1 MLKRISMEKKITR
14 TPHHYSIDDILKHLA
29 SNKQTGLSTEEANRR
44 QKVFGLNLMEKKKK
58 KSILLVFIEQFLDPI
73 IYILGTAM
81 FLAFAFGDWLE
92 GFAVLFVIVMTT
104 LIGFFMEIQAIR
116 SVEALQ
122 KLVPTM
128 SRVLRNSKLEN
139 IESSLLVPGDII
151 ILEMGDVVPAD
162 ARLIETNSLALK
174 EASLTGESHQIE
186 KVTEN
191 LDEKTAISDQKNMV
205 FSSTIVSRGN
215 GRAVVT
221 STGNHTKIGEI
232 SSLTRKAEKLR
243 TPLEKKL
250 SKLSRKLIWLTLILA
265 VFTTLSGYLQGKDLM
280 LMIKT
285 GIALAVAAIPEGLPI
300 VATISLAR
308 GMLRLSRENVIIK
321 KLESVETLGEVG
333 IICTDKTG
341 TLTENKMVVRSI
353 IVQNERLEEL
363 KLNEQG
369 LSIPDELKKRLFEV
383 AISCNNAGLAE
394 KNSEDPL
401 EIGLLDFVNEFD
413 GHPQKIRKDLPRIKE
428 FPFDTDKKRML
439 TINREKEHFLVCVKG
454 AMETV
459 LKYCIQLHTGK
470 EVIPLSS
477 KQEWLQKGENMASDG
492 LRVLALAY
500 KQIQDSSAEPMK
512 DLILLGLV
520 GFEDPPRKDVQQA
533 IETYRSAGVKVVMV
547 TGDHPQTAFKIGEE
561 VGLTPAG
568 DSSDSVIYGPEL
580 GDLKSISGE
589 IKKKLLN
596 ASIFAR
602 MVPEQKLDLV
612 NFYQNNNQVVG
623 MLGDGV
629 NDTPA
634 LKKADIGIAMGIRG
648 TEAAKEVADVILMD
662 DKFTSTELAIRQGR
676 NIFGNIRHFV
686 VFLLSCNLAEIIAVA
701 IASMSNLPL
710 PLMPLQILFLN
721 LVTDVFP
728 ALALGM
734 GRGDK
739 NVMAQPPRP
748 SDEPIITTKLWK
760 SMLVYSLSITI
771 AVIGITWYGNSFKE
785 YNPVIVNNM
794 AFYTLI
800 LGQLLNVFNLT
811 SRESSF
817 VFNEV
822 TRNKWVWGAI
832 ILSLLIVVLAYW
844 IPFLNTILSLVPLKL
859 EQLLM
864 VIIFGAISVGLT
876 QLLKRTG
883 LID

>member
-1 MLKRISMEKKITR
+1 MELKTTK
-14 TPHHYSIDDILKHLA
+14 TPHSCSIDKVVEHLSA
-29 SNKQTGLSTEEANRR
+29 NKNTGLSSEEAARR
-44 QKVFGLNLMEKKKK
+44 LRSFGPNLLEKKKK
-58 KSILLVFIEQFLDPI
+58 KSVLIVFIEQFLDPI
-73 IYILGTAM
+73 IYILSIAM
-81 FLAFAFGDWLE
+81 LLAFAFGDWLE

-104 LIGFFMEIQAIR
+104 LIGFFMELQAIR

-122 KLVPTM
+122 KLAPTM
-128 SRVLRNSKLEN
+128 SRVVRDSKVKN
-139 IESSLLVPGDII
+139 IESSLLVPGDVIV
-151 ILEMGDVVPAD
+151 LGMGDVVPAD
-162 ARLIETNSLALK
+162 ARLIETNALALK
-174 EASLTGESHQIE
+174 EASLTGESHQVE
-186 KVTEN
+186 KLTGS
-191 LDEKTAISDQKNMV
+191 LDKNTPISDQKNMV

-215 GRAVVT
+215 ARAVVT

-250 SKLSRKLIWLTLILA
+250 SRLSRKLIWLTLILA
-265 VFTTLSGYLQGKDLM
+265 AFTTLSGYLQGKDLM

-321 KLESVETLGEVG
+321 KLESVETLGEIG

-353 IVQNERLEEL
+353 IVQNEKLEEI
-363 KLNEQG
+363 KLNKHG
-369 LSIPDELKKRLFEV
+369 FSVSNELQRRIFEV
-383 AISCNNAGLAE
+383 STLCNNAGIGE

-401 EIGLLDFVNEFD
+401 ETGLLDFVKEFD
-413 GHPQKIRKDLPRIKE
+413 GDPQSIRKALPRTKE

-439 TINREKEHFLVCVKG
+439 TINEEEDHFLVCVKG

-459 LKYCIQLHTGK
+459 LEDCSYLQNG
-470 EVIPLSS
+470 EVISPMDT
-477 KQEWLQKGENMASDG
+477 KPDWLEKGENMASNG

-500 KQIQDSSAEPMK
+500 KHINDSSTEPMK

-547 TGDHPQTAFKIGEE
+547 TGDHPQTALKIGEE
-561 VGLTPAG
+561 ISLTTKG
-568 DSSDSVIYGPEL
+568 RDSEPVIYGPDI
-580 GDLKSISGE
+580 GDLKNISGVE
-589 IKKKLLN
+589 KKKVLD

-612 NFYQNNNQVVG
+612 SFYQNNNLVVG

-734 GRGDK
+734 GRGNK
-739 NVMAQPPRP
+739 SVMDQPPRP
-748 SDEPIITTKLWK
+748 SDEPIITKKIWYA
-760 SMLVYSLSITI
+760 MIAYSLCITL
-771 AVIGITWYGNSFKE
+771 AVIGITWYGYSFNG
-785 YNPVIVNNM
+785 YSPVIVNNM

-811 SRESSF
+811 SRKSSF
-817 VFNEV
+817 IFNEV
-822 TRNKWVWGAI
+822 TSNKWVWGAI
-832 ILSLLIVVLAYW
+832 IISLLIVVLAYW

-859 EQLLM
+859 EQLIM
-864 VIIFGAISVGLT
+864 VIFFGVISVGLT
-876 QLLKRTG
+876 QFLKRNG
-883 LID
+883 LIV